1 MQKLKF
7 KNTKLFLNIL
17 KNIAISLSNRIQ
29 FRRLAR
35 ANEIQKIIQPKWW
48 QEVLDYLVYFF
59 TIFSIISCVYT
70 SVRFFAFDTI
80 QVQGESMYPY
90 HTTGDLLYLDVLTQR
105 FSNYRRGEIIVLR
118 STNVTCNPKN
128 DYFVKRIIGLPG
140 EKVIFKQGK
149 VYILNPEISPDPI
162 KLDESSYLK
171 EDVKT
176 FKNTEAELDGITEE
190 RVLEKDEYYFMGD
203 NRPNSKDGRV
213 CGPIKRTQ
221 ILGREFYQFMPAAN
235 QKLFTLPKYN
245 IRNL

>member
-1 MQKLKF
+1 
-7 KNTKLFLNIL
+7 
-17 KNIAISLSNRIQ
+17 LSNRIQ

-35 ANEIQKIIQPKWW
+35 INEIQKITQPKWW

-59 TIFSIISCVYT
+59 TIFLIISCVYT
-70 SVRFFAFDTI
+70 FVRFFAFDTI

-118 STNVTCNPKN
+118 STNTSCNPKN

-149 VYILNPEISPDPI
+149 VYILNPMINPNPI

-171 EDVKT
+171 DDVKT
-176 FKNTEAELDGITEE
+176 FKNGEVEIEGATEE
-190 RVLEKDEYYFMGD
+190 KLLGADEYYFMGD

-213 CGPIKRTQ
+213 CGPIKRSE
-221 ILGREFYQFMPAAN
+221 ILGREFYQFMPSDK
-235 QKLFTLPKYN
+235 QKLFTIPKYN
-245 IRNL
+245 IPNI